1 MAQFKNI
8 QELEIKVH
16 GLLPLSSCLLVPAA
30 EKECIR
36 ERCGRENTCAPPT
49 EAMFPH
55 LPRSKRRSAA
65 ATMALPATCVTGE
78 HTVMSSTLSRPSTAR
93 HSSSLTWRH
102 LPLPLAAE
110 ASVAAARHEE
120 VTGRRKAKEASAL
133 GHQRKLWPSGSQECA
148 ERRASEE
155 TLAVADALA
164 AAHQRRRRRRGSRG
178 GAGRRGAEGMQ
189 ATVEPRMSRPRL
201 LLRLC
206 ASVSSPPHA

>member
-1 MAQFKNI
+1 
-8 QELEIKVH
+8 LC
-16 GLLPLSSCLLVPAA
+16 SSDGSYVPASPSVKA
-30 EKECIR
+30 
-36 ERCGRENTCAPPT
+36 
-49 EAMFPH
+49 
-55 LPRSKRRSAA
+55 SKAT

-120 VTGRRKAKEASAL
+120 VTGRRKSKEASAL

-155 TLAVADALA
+155 TLAVANALA
-164 AAHQRRRRRRGSRG
+164 AAHQRTRRRRGSRG
-178 GAGRRGAEGMQ
+178 GAGRRGAEGAQ
-189 ATVEPRMSRPRL
+189 AAVEPRMCRPRL
-201 LLRLC
+201 LLHVC
-206 ASVSSPPHA
+206 ASVSSPPDADGIARWGEKSTGREPTKFGQSGALL